1 MAVTSTIDLADSLI
15 ARRVTQE
22 EIPVVD
28 FAPFLSGD
36 PTARRRVAAEIGRA
50 CRQIGFFYIV
60 NHGVPATLVERTF
73 AETKRFFDLPRQEK
87 EKISVTRSKNHRGY
101 FASGEENL
109 DPAKQPVGDF
119 KEGVNIGRDLGP
131 DDPDVQAGTPL
142 HGPNQW
148 PENLP
153 GWREHMETYYRAM
166 QDLGA
171 KILSAFALALDMPE
185 DFFADKIRKP
195 MTTLRLLHY
204 PPQRGRITEDQIGCG
219 AHSDFGCFTMLAQ
232 DEVGGLQVRGR
243 DGQWIDATPIPG
255 SFVVNIGDMMA
266 RWTNDRF
273 ASTLHRV
280 VNASGRERYSI
291 PYFFDP
297 DFNADVSCLP
307 TCLEP
312 GERPLYPPTTGGQ
325 HLLDKINETFEYRR
339 KQQ

>member
-1 MAVTSTIDLADSLI
+1 MGIAKAVDLSEALI
-15 ARRVTQE
+15 ARRVATE
-22 EIPVVD
+22 AIPLID
-28 FAPFLSGD
+28 FGPFLAGD
-36 PTARRRVAAEIGRA
+36 AAARRQVAAKIGRA
-50 CRQIGFFYIV
+50 CSEIGFFYVV
-60 NHGVPATLVERTF
+60 NHGVPQALVEQTF
-73 AETKRFFDLPRQEK
+73 AETKRFFDLPREEK
-87 EKISVTRSKNHRGY
+87 AKISVTRSKNHRGY

-109 DPAKQPVGDF
+109 DPAKQPTGDY

-131 DDPDVQAGTPL
+131 DDPDVRAATPL

-148 PENLP
+148 PADLP
-153 GWREHMETYYRAM
+153 GWRDRMETYYRAM

-171 KILSAFALALDMPE
+171 QILAAFALALDMPQ
-185 DFFADKIRKP
+185 DFFADKIAKP

-204 PPQRGRITEDQIGCG
+204 PPQRGRVTEDQIGCG

-232 DEVGGLQVRGR
+232 DDIGGLQVRGR

-280 VNASGRERYSI
+280 VNVSGRERYSI

-297 DFNADVSCLP
+297 DFRADLTCLP
-307 TCLEP
+307 TCLAP
-312 GERPLYPPTTGGQ
+312 GETPHYPPTTGGQ
-325 HLLDKINETFEYRR
+325 HLLDKIDETFEYRR
-339 KQQ
+339 KKE